1 MKKAIGHSNFK
12 SNHWIMSKG
21 WDLLLWFAPVWILW
35 TVFFSNATYFQSL
48 DLPIWAWVVFIL
60 GFDVSH
66 VWSTIFRT
74 YLDTEEFKSHKT
86 LLILSP
92 LIVFTL
98 SIILLNISALIFW
111 RVMAY
116 VAVFHFIKQQYGF
129 LMLYKF
135 KAKETRKQFITDKFI
150 IYFSTLYPIVFWHFN
165 SQSNL
170 NWFVENDFIKLTL
183 IQDMPELQAG
193 IFLVCHFIYWLV
205 IGLYFILELRHLK
218 SKPISI
224 PKLLWVGT
232 TALNWWFAIVY
243 FNSDLIFSLTNVV
256 AHGLP
261 YITLIYFYKMKKEHI
276 VTQQPVST
284 PKKLKFLAILLL
296 TIISIALVEEYLWDM
311 LVYRD
316 HAEFFGSI
324 LPYSFEELTANWAL
338 ILVVALLAL
347 PQQTH
352 YLVDGFIWK
361 FNKSNTHIKQIF
373 SDTHES

>member
-12 SNHWIMSKG
+12 SDNWIMSKSG
-21 WDLLLWFAPVWILW
+21 DLLLWFAPVWLLW
-35 TVFFSNATYFQSL
+35 FVFFSNATYFESI

-74 YLDTEEFKSHKT
+74 YLDKDEFKSHKK

-92 LIVFTL
+92 LIVFGISL
-98 SIILLNISALIFW
+98 ILLNISALVFW

-135 KAKETRKQFITDKFI
+135 KAKEKRKQFISDKFI

-165 SQSNL
+165 SQSSI
-170 NWFVENDFIKLTL
+170 NWFGENDFIKLTL
-183 IQDMPELQAG
+183 IHDNPGLQNT
-193 IFLVCHFIYWLV
+193 IFLVCNLLYWLI
-205 IGLYFILELRHLK
+205 IGLYFILELKHFK
-218 SKPISI
+218 TKTVSI
-224 PKLLWVGT
+224 PILLWVFT
-232 TALNWWFAIVY
+232 TAINWWFAIVY
-243 FNSDLIFSLTNVV
+243 FNSDLIFSITNVV

-261 YITLIYFYKMKKEHI
+261 YISLIYFYKMKKEHI
-276 VTQQPVST
+276 VTQQPVKL
-284 PKKLKFLAILLL
+284 KKRLKFLVILLL
-296 TIISIALVEEYLWDM
+296 TIISIAMVEEYLWDM

-316 HAEFFGSI
+316 HYEFFDSI
-324 LPYSFEELTANWAL
+324 LPYSFEELTSNWAL

-352 YLVDGFIWK
+352 YLVDGFFWK
-361 FNKSNTHIKQIF
+361 FNKTNTHIKHIF
-373 SDTHES
+373 SNQDES